1 VINDLEATMPYKNK
15 DRLVTKLNEL
25 EGQYKS
31 RRFTNVRDEQALVKE
46 IDKLQRNRT
55 KLS

>member
-1 VINDLEATMPYKNK
+1 MPYKNK
-15 DRLVTKLNEL
+15 DRLITKLNDL

-31 RRFTNVRDEQALVKE
+31 RRFVNPRDEQALVKE

-55 KLS
+55 KLT